1 MTLGNMRELRVRH
14 TAYHEAG
21 HAVIHRLLGLVC
33 GETSI
38 VPNYRDKS
46 WGHAEVYIDRTVR
59 CDSPLSGV
67 KRTFG
72 SASAMSANDPKRASA
87 P

>member
-46 WGHAEVYIDRTVR
+46 WGHAEVCIDRTVE
-59 CDSPLSGV
+59 CAP
-67 KRTFG
+67 RTG
-72 SASAMSANDPKRASA
+72 QDHAAVLTVCRAW
-87 P
+87 